1 MWGIFLQSKKSPYY
15 SNMYPAIIDAN
26 IHRVCEWL
34 RVIEEYFRFV
44 VNNETLTNELACLRK
59 KISHHT
65 LSVSDRARMEARDTE
80 IDVRANEVIQ
90 SRKNTYDLLLANM
103 KRSQEALRVLEEY
116 TGDDHFRVFR
126 YELYELEKEC
136 FLNLQK
142 PRELRGIYL
151 ISHDVSILRKWLEL
165 GADIIQLRCKDISK
179 AEILQRAYE
188 AKKLA
193 EAFDKPLIIND
204 YLDIAKI
211 VDADGIHT
219 GQDDISIDE
228 IRKLWSPDK
237 IYGRTTHLLE
247 QGIIARDQWAS
258 YVSVGPIWAT
268 PTKPERAAIGF
279 EYLSQVAELWIP
291 FVAIGGVNYENISE
305 ILPYKPPMVAVV
317 RDYESIPLLT
327 EVLRVKEET

>member
-1 MWGIFLQSKKSPYY
+1 
-15 SNMYPAIIDAN
+15 MYPAILDAN
-26 IHRVCEWL
+26 IHRACEWL

-44 VNNETLTNELACLRK
+44 VNDEALTNRLAWLRK

-65 LSVSDRARMEARDTE
+65 LPVSDRSRMEARDTE
-80 IDVRANEVIQ
+80 SDVRANEVIQ

-116 TGDDHFRVFR
+116 TGDDNFRVFR

-136 FLNLQK
+136 FLNIRK
-142 PRELRGIYL
+142 PWELRGVYL

-165 GADIIQLRCKDISK
+165 GADIIQLRCKETSK
-179 AEILQRAYE
+179 TEILQRAYE

-193 EAFDKPLIIND
+193 EEFDKPLIIND
-204 YLDIAKI
+204 HLDIAQI

-219 GQDDISIDE
+219 GQDDISVAE

-237 IYGRTTHLLE
+237 IYGRTTHSLE
-247 QGIIARDQWAS
+247 QGRIACDHGAS

-268 PTKPERAAIGF
+268 PTKPDRAAIGF
-279 EYLSQVAELWIP
+279 EYLSHVSELWIP
-291 FVAIGGVNYENISE
+291 FVAIGGINRENISE

-317 RDYESIPLLT
+317 RDYENVSELKK
-327 EVLRVKEET
+327 VFFR